1 MFRVS
6 ILNQHLI
13 FLRSLKE
20 PFGGNSVDITD
31 CRASSLLKTVPG
43 CRALSNSGTN
53 LFNGCSTALSKKITI
68 ATVKLVGNFGKAYH
82 HILKWVL
89 HRFCN

>member
-1 MFRVS
+1 MFRAS

-20 PFGGNSVDITD
+20 PFGENSVEITD

-43 CRALSNSGTN
+43 CRALR
-53 LFNGCSTALSKKITI
+53 LEQFIIFL
-68 ATVKLVGNFGKAYH
+68 Y
-82 HILKWVL
+82 
-89 HRFCN
+89 